1 MNLDLLRWTPAILF
15 ATDPLGRVVEVSDA
29 WVEAFGTSRKNAL
42 GRQASSWFDQVSQD
56 EWAHAHDGTIAF
68 VNMRRQDGSH
78 LRGRMS
84 VRIHGDDTPLTVVVV
99 EDVSDQVQIRHAM
112 GLMRDLLWV
121 ADLSGELVFVNE
133 AWEAILGVDVTAFSK
148 QQLRDLIHPDDLAT
162 ADEQLARLAA
172 GHPVRDF
179 SSRYRT
185 KDGSYRLFQWT
196 AVSEPGENRLY
207 AIGQDITETR
217 EAEAS
222 AHELDL
228 RLYEAQK
235 SESLTTLAGGVAHDF
250 NNLLMGVI
258 GNAELALESMDRF
271 ALGREEVTH
280 ILSSA
285 HRASELCHQLMAYS
299 GGGQRDVRSVDLSDL
314 SRETLELAMASL
326 RTSAR
331 LRREFRD
338 DLPPIEV
345 DVNQVRQVV
354 MNLVMNAA
362 EALTGRSG
370 EIALITGVENVD
382 ARSNAAPAS
391 APPIGGVAQV
401 GQASPGS
408 HVYLEVF
415 DDGEGMDAQTL
426 ERMFDPFYTTRAQG
440 RGLGLASVAGIL
452 RDHGGEIRVT
462 SRLGEG
468 TRVRVLFP
476 SRVGTVDEAVIVPQA
491 RTWSGGG
498 RVLVV
503 DDESSVR
510 RVARRI
516 LENRGFEVVTA
527 RDGQEGVE
535 VFSRDPEGFQLVLM
549 DLTMPRL
556 DGVRAL
562 EEMRRVRPSAP
573 AILTSG
579 FSEKASAVQDQMQNS
594 VTFLQK
600 PYGIGTLVEAVRSAL
615 EG

>member
-1 MNLDLLRWTPAILF
+1 MNLDLLQWTPAILF
-15 ATDPLGRVVEVSDA
+15 ATDPLGRIVEVSDA
-29 WVEAFGTSRKNAL
+29 WVAAFGVPRADAL
-42 GRQASSWFDQVSQD
+42 GRQASSWFDEVSQD
-56 EWAHAHDGTIAF
+56 EWARANDGTIAF
-68 VNMRRQDGSH
+68 VNMRRQDGSP

-84 VRIHGDDTPLTVVVV
+84 VRVQGGDAPLTVVVV
-99 EDVSDQVQIRHAM
+99 EDVSDQVQIRQAM
-112 GLMRDLLWV
+112 TLMRDLMWV
-121 ADLSGELVFVNE
+121 ADLSGEVIFVNE
-133 AWEAILGVDVTAFSK
+133 AWETILGVDVAAFSK
-148 QQLRDLIHPDDLAT
+148 QELRDLIHPDDLAT
-162 ADEQLARLAA
+162 ADEQLARLVA
-172 GHPVRDF
+172 GHPVREF
-179 SSRYRT
+179 SSRFRA

-196 AVSEPGENRLY
+196 AVSEPEENRLY
-207 AIGQDITETR
+207 AVGQDITETR

-235 SESLTTLAGGVAHDF
+235 SESLATLAGGVAHDF

-258 GNAELALESMDRF
+258 GNAELAIESMDRF
-271 ALGREEVTH
+271 AQGREEVTH

-285 HRASELCHQLMAYS
+285 HRASELCHRLMAYS
-299 GGGQRDVRSVDLSDL
+299 GGGPRDVRSVDLSEL
-314 SRETLELAMASL
+314 SRETLELATASL

-362 EALTGRSG
+362 EALDGRSG

-382 ARSNAAPAS
+382 ARSSAAPS
-391 APPIGGVAQV
+391 IGGCAQV
-401 GQASPGS
+401 GQAGPGS
-408 HVYLEVF
+408 HVFLEVF
-415 DDGEGMDAQTL
+415 DDGEGMDASTL

-476 SRVGTVDEAVIVPQA
+476 SRVGTVDDAVIVPKA

-535 VFSRDPEGFQLVLM
+535 VFSRDPEGFHLVLM
-549 DLTMPRL
+549 DLSMPRL

-562 EEMRRVRPSAP
+562 EAMRRVRPSAP

-579 FSEKASAVQDQMQNS
+579 FSEKASAVQDQMQDS

-615 EG
+615 ES